1 MVAALLCVLLGSIDL
16 TVVAAILPG
25 MIADLGVNTA
35 DIDRYIWAVNGYLIA
50 YIVAIPLIGRLSD
63 LIGRQRTFIASLV
76 VFLAGSI
83 MCALATDLTD
93 LVIGRAIQG
102 FGGGGLLPVAIALAG
117 DTLGR
122 KGQLAGI
129 GFVSAMETIGWILG
143 PIYGAAVTEIL
154 GFTSEPWRWVFWLN
168 VPALAVLIL
177 VLRGMAKSS
186 DRQSGN
192 VIRLLDLPGS
202 ILLVIALVCLNLAL
216 ASGGEIGAGTGTGLR
231 AMGGTENPLA
241 DQVPWLLA
249 AAALAI
255 VLLIITELRTVNPIL
270 PVRLYRQRPFLA
282 TIAVNLCIGAV
293 LMVTMVNI
301 PVIVA
306 LTADPGDSSTLS
318 ALLLAPFTVAI
329 ATASLIASRVTH
341 AIGEKL
347 TLGSGIVLTAV
358 GCVLVAVLQQQDN
371 FWTLVP
377 GLLVSGAGLGLL
389 LPALGTLPIQLA
401 SVSERGAAAS
411 SALMFR
417 LLGMTIGVS
426 TLTALG
432 VRRLQELTSRV
443 EPIVREPDESTA
455 SFLLRQREFILDHA
469 IPLSL
474 QVIEETFL
482 VSAVIAV
489 IAALPLASLAR
500 YMSGRGESEVDSLSD
515 SG

>member
-25 MIADLGVNTA
+25 MISDLGVNTA

-63 LIGRQRTFIASLV
+63 LIGRQRAFIASLL

-83 MCALATDLTD
+83 LCAIAADLTD
-93 LVIGRAIQG
+93 LIIGRAIQG

-143 PIYGAAVTEIL
+143 PIYGAAVTGVL
-154 GFTSEPWRWVFWLN
+154 DFTDEPWRWVFWLN
-168 VPALAVLIL
+168 VPVLAILIF
-177 VLRGMAKSS
+177 VLRGMATTAS
-186 DRQSGN
+186 RPPGN

-202 ILLVIALVCLNLAL
+202 MLLVIALVCLNLAL
-216 ASGGEIGAGTGTGLR
+216 ASGGEIGASTGSGLR

-241 DQVPWLLA
+241 DQVPLLLA
-249 AAALAI
+249 AAAAAI
-255 VLLIITELRTVNPIL
+255 ALLIVTELRTVSPIL

-329 ATASLIASRVTH
+329 ATASLLANRVTH

-347 TLGSGIVLTAV
+347 TLGGGTVLAAI
-358 GCVLVAVLQQQDN
+358 GCVLVATLQEQGN

-401 SVSERGAAAS
+401 SRSERGAAAS

-432 VRRLQELTSRV
+432 VRRLQVLTSRV
-443 EPIVREPDESTA
+443 EPIVREPEESTA
-455 SFLLRQREFILDHA
+455 SFLLRQREFIIDHA

-482 VSAVIAV
+482 V
-489 IAALPLASLAR
+489 AALIALVAAIPLASLAR
-500 YMSGRGESEVDSLSD
+500 FMAGKGGMEPDSLNG